1 MEFSFEVVQTSI
13 VDVNVKRLH
22 PCPLC
27 WVCRPTSGYMTK
39 TMYVYYIAMKIY
51 VLVCTNVFSPF
62 LFSTCNYYVTS
73 FFCHVFHTIINFTKT
88 FED

>member
-1 MEFSFEVVQTSI
+1 MCILNMEFSFEVVQTSI

-27 WVCRPTSGYMTK
+27 WVCIPTSGYMTK
-39 TMYVYYIAMKIY
+39 TMYYIAMKIY

-62 LFSTCNYYVTS
+62 YFL
-73 FFCHVFHTIINFTKT
+73 HVIIMPHHYFAMYFTQS
-88 FED
+88 